1 MLVWTELFQTAGCFE
16 IVVLQRSLQKNAIK
30 NAFMQRW
37 FKGFREPKL
46 SVACALRAMQIKL
59 GRTVA
64 RWTTSK
70 VRELHAT
77 EAKARVWR
85 WQHKSMNCALY
96 NKKQRRCYD
105 SQHTQ
110 CAYID
115 VHGELCETLPVHYF
129 QANITKL
136 CAIANSIAYHTD
148 IRNAT
153 LHVATNHGRNH
164 CGCILR
170 PRFAKYVTTV
180 QQAKIP

>member
-1 MLVWTELFQTAGCFE
+1 MHHMLVWTELFQTAGCFE
-16 IVVLQRSLQKNAIK
+16 IVVLQRSLQKHAIK

-136 CAIANSIAYHTD
+136 CAICKLYCISHRYTKCDATCCDKPRSQSLRMHIAT
-148 IRNAT
+148 T
-153 LHVATNHGRNH
+153 LR
-164 CGCILR
+164 
-170 PRFAKYVTTV
+170 
-180 QQAKIP
+180 